1 MGESPT
7 VFVNGRSVIGKHP
20 AGMGVAFPDICLTP
34 AGPSLVPVPYP
45 NVVQAKDLKDGTKQV
60 KVMGG
65 PAMTKASHI
74 ARSTGNEA
82 GTGGGV
88 VTGGKKGKAYVLT
101 TSLNVRFEG
110 ELVVRHL
117 DLLTHNHTGQMP
129 GNTPPAP
136 IIGAM
141 AAAGAD
147 GSTSGDCCQG
157 QAQKAERECQCSEV
171 IDEPYVNKKGET
183 KTRKKR
189 INCTEECRKA
199 QKCTLV
205 TKKNDKTACC
215 GDCNTGH
222 HLIEA
227 AALHDVGR
235 GHGAWRKAADGTKI
249 KVPSIPVQGVSST
262 YNERQ
267 APCVCVDGVGHTTGN
282 HGIMH
287 TFQSYA
293 AIRCPLGRVSL
304 QNGTI
309 FPPLNQPEIH
319 VTTYGEAKRKAAE
332 ALIATFPD
340 SGCKTEC
347 IVKQLDDYH
356 QKQGGIS
363 DETKIKAVHTRNVTE
378 EDLATARDAV
388 DERIQEASAR
398 RTTDSDF

>member
-235 GHGAWRKAADGTKI
+235 GNGVRRTRPDGTKYR
-249 KVPSIPVQGVSST
+249 VPSIRVRDVTPG
-262 YNERQ
+262 YKAGQ
-267 APCVCVDGVGHTTGN
+267 APTVCVDGVSHSVGN

-293 AIRCPLGRVSL
+293 AINSPLGRL
-304 QNGTI
+304 PLENGTL
-309 FPPLNQPEIH
+309 FPPPPEPEIH
-319 VTTYGEAKRKAAE
+319 VTTYGQAKRSAAKA
-332 ALIATFPD
+332 LRDTFPD
-340 SGCKTEC
+340 SGCDEAC
-347 IVKQLDDYH
+347 IIKQLDAYH
-356 QKQGGIS
+356 YQQGIT
-363 DETKIKAVHTRNVTE
+363 DETVIKAVHTRNVTKE
-378 EDLATARDAV
+378 EYLEAHEVVAKQVSDRSKSNAV
-388 DERIQEASAR
+388 GEM
-398 RTTDSDF
+398 TF